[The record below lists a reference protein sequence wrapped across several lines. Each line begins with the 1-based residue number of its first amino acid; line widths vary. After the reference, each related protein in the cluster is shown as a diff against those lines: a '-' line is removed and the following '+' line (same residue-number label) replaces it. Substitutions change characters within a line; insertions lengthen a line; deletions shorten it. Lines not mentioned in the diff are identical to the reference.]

1 MQPVTKRNTTE
12 DLLDNEPDEEDLL
25 DNEPDDVADGGYNQL
40 LFFDFECRQENGNHE
55 PNLCVIQNE
64 AGDEWVF
71 EGDNTRN
78 GFCEWFFTKEHAGC
92 TVMAHNFQGYDS
104 YFILQ
109 YLRENGVKYDVIMR
123 GERSSRCRCPCLRS
137 GSSIS

>member
-40 LFFDFECRQENGNHE
+40 LFFDFKCRQENGNHE

-78 GFCEWFFTKEHAGC
+78 
-92 TVMAHNFQGYDS
+92 
-104 YFILQ
+104 
-109 YLRENGVKYDVIMR
+109 
-123 GERSSRCRCPCLRS
+123 
-137 GSSIS
+137 